1 MMANMK
7 LYEMKK
13 RINNLLKIES
23 VTANKTLRLSQ
34 KNKDKDVETVAQ
46 AYLLGLERIQSLI
59 NNMFKEIKIEK

>member
-7 LYEMKK
+7 FYEMKK